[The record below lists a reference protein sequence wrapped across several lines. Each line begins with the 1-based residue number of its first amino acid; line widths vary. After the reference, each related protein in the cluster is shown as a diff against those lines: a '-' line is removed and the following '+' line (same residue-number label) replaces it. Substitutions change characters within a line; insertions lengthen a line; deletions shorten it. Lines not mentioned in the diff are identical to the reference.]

1 MLSSP
6 KILVGTLMGT
16 GHIPKA
22 PGTWASLVTLPLLYL
37 SWLISPE
44 WGIPA
49 FTLFAIFLSLWSAD
63 DNIREFGDDPP
74 QFVMDECAGQSL
86 VFVPFALLHSSFP
99 DLFYLFTGFFLF
111 RVFDILKPF
120 GVDHLQKLP
129 GKFGILSDDLLAGMY
144 AMICTELILRLAATL
159 SS

>member
-1 MLSSP
+1 MFSST
-6 KILVGTLMGT
+6 KIFAGTLMGT
-16 GHIPKA
+16 GFIPKA
-22 PGTWASLVTLPLLYL
+22 PGTWGSLVTLPLLYA
-37 SWLISPE
+37 SWLMSPE

-49 FTLFAIFLSLWSAD
+49 FTLFAVILSLWSAD

-86 VFVPFALLHSSFP
+86 VFVPFVMLHSTFP
-99 DLFYLFTGFFLF
+99 DLIYLFTGFFFF

-129 GKFGILSDDLLAGMY
+129 GKFGILSDDLLAGIY
-144 AMICTELILRLAATL
+144 AMICTELILRLAAIL